1 MIIKIFCDCAVYW
14 AVPTLLFTNKA
25 FTDLKV
31 LKELFAGENSV
42 GRKFG
47 KLNKIMQDLFLA
59 WLPYE
64 KEVFTDQYFDAFHVK
79 ALHNF
84 QLDIVTKY
92 ETPQLIAK
100 IHENMA
106 MLEKIA
112 AQIFR
117 LISTQVKGT
126 PEDMKVD
133 PYAISLEHSNEEL
146 HIKGLSYDPELAK
159 DIAQMW
165 LYKKELA

>member
-1 MIIKIFCDCAVYW
+1 
-14 AVPTLLFTNKA
+14 
-25 FTDLKV
+25 
-31 LKELFAGENSV
+31 
-42 GRKFG
+42 
-47 KLNKIMQDLFLA
+47 MQDLFLA

-64 KEVFTDQYFDAFHVK
+64 NEVFTNEYYDAFHVK

-92 ETPQLIAK
+92 ETPELIAK

-112 AQIFR
+112 AQMFR
-117 LISTQVKGT
+117 LISTQAKGT
-126 PEDMKVD
+126 PENMNVD
-133 PYAISLEHSNEEL
+133 PYAISLEHANAEQHS
-146 HIKGLSYDPELAK
+146 KGLPYDAELAK
-159 DIAQMW
+159 DLAQMW